1 MRRNDH
7 SCWPLLG
14 RDDLSALGAGTA
26 GVRDHSNSSNQGDP
40 LGFVVR
46 GRVVVC
52 SPGEQK
58 QPVAITEKPANGFE
72 PMTFALQKR
81 CSTTEL
87 SRHCSILPISGSRV
101 LERKWLLHHPQG

>member
-26 GVRDHSNSSNQGDP
+26 GVPDHSNSSNQGDP

-46 GRVVVC
+46 GGVVVC

-58 QPVAITEKPANGFE
+58 KLLDITEKPANGFE

-101 LERKWLLHHPQG
+101 LESERLLHHPKG